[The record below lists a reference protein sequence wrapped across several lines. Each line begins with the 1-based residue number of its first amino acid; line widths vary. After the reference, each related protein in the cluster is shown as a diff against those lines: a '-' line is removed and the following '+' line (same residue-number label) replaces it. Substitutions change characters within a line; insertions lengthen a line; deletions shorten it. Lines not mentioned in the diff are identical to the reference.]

1 MGRRSVLLVSGV
13 LVAALGTMLVFLYAN
28 NVKQTSYENT
38 EVVAA
43 YVASVPISVG
53 TPGAEAAT
61 QIEATELPAGV
72 VPAGAIIDPAEIS
85 EGLAVVPVQPGQVI
99 LASMFGDAS
108 AVESLPIPEGKMGV
122 AVQLDDAQRVAGFV
136 IPGSEVAVFST
147 VDGDAEA
154 GGTTTRLLLPRA
166 TVAAVGPTTIVSRT
180 TGEGEA
186 VNVEEIPTAILT
198 LALDQVDAERLIFG
212 QQQTTLHF
220 ALLTPQSA
228 SAPSAGINS
237 GSLFAQ

>member
-28 NVKQTSYENT
+28 NVRQTSYENT

-43 YVASVPISVG
+43 YVAAAPISVG
-53 TPGAEAAT
+53 TPGAEAVNAI
-61 QIEATELPAGV
+61 QPTELPASA
-72 VPAGAIIDPAEIS
+72 VPAGAIVDPAEIAD
-85 EGLAVVPVQPGQVI
+85 GLALVSVQPGQVI

-136 IPGSEVAVFST
+136 IPGSEVAVFAT
-147 VDGDAEA
+147 VENADGSFN
-154 GGTTTRLLLPRA
+154 TRLLLPRA
-166 TVAAVGPTTIVSRT
+166 TVAAVGPTTLVSRT

-186 VNVEEIPTAILT
+186 TNVEEIPTAILT
-198 LALDQVDAERLIFG
+198 LALAQVDAEKLIFG

-220 ALLTPQSA
+220 ALLTPQSV
-228 SAPSAGINS
+228 SAPSAGVTE
-237 GSLFAQ
+237 GTLFAQ